1 MCNVLIFFSDVI
13 LSSILYNLS
22 LNQIINLEALIYLIS
37 KYVKVCGQKNDLHE
51 SLVLVY
57 VSFLA

>member
-1 MCNVLIFFSDVI
+1 MCNVLIFFSEI

-22 LNQIINLEALIYLIS
+22 LNQIINLEVLIYLIS
-37 KYVKVCGQKNDLHE
+37 KYVKVCDQKNDLYE

-57 VSFLA
+57 ASLLA